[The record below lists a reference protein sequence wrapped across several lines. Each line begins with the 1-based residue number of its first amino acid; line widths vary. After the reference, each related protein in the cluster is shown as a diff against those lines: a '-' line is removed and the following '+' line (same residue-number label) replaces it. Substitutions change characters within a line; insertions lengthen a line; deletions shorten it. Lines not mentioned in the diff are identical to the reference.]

1 MPIAHLWHA
10 TSNNNMLFAQLIE
23 IKLQCAMCRDPGMRG
38 GLATKRRQGRQHT
51 HAEHSQLRCCN
62 RSSCC
67 TFHTHTHTHTGQLS
81 ATAKAKKK
89 IKMNNK
95 TEKTDIP
102 TLSRAK
108 EKVKSARI
116 DLVGSRSHRLG
127 LLLRLRCIARFEWAA
142 KKLVCPSGRDI
153 GRKAQQLSPGTVS
166 RGNEAIKSLQYK
178 PRTCEY

>member
-1 MPIAHLWHA
+1 M
-10 TSNNNMLFAQLIE
+10 
-23 IKLQCAMCRDPGMRG
+23 QCAEILECGEVWLQNDDKAG
-38 GLATKRRQGRQHT
+38 
-51 HAEHSQLRCCN
+51 N
-62 RSSCC
+62 
-67 TFHTHTHTHTGQLS
+67 THTHTQNTRSSDVATVQAAAPSTHTQTGQLS
-81 ATAKAKKK
+81 ATAKTKKK

-127 LLLRLRCIARFEWAA
+127 LPLRLRCIARFEWAA

>member
-1 MPIAHLWHA
+1 
-10 TSNNNMLFAQLIE
+10 
-23 IKLQCAMCRDPGMRG
+23 MCNVQRSWNAGRFG
-38 GLATKRRQGRQHT
+38 YKTTTRQ
-51 HAEHSQLRCCN
+51 A
-62 RSSCC
+62 
-67 TFHTHTHTHTGQLS
+67 THTHTRRTLAAQMLQPFKLLHLQHTHTNGPTKRNCKNQ
-81 ATAKAKKK
+81 KK

>member
-1 MPIAHLWHA
+1 M
-10 TSNNNMLFAQLIE
+10 
-23 IKLQCAMCRDPGMRG
+23 QCAEILECGEVWLQNDDKAG
-38 GLATKRRQGRQHT
+38 
-51 HAEHSQLRCCN
+51 N
-62 RSSCC
+62 
-67 TFHTHTHTHTGQLS
+67 THTHTRRTLAAQMLQPFKLLHLQHTHTQTGQLS
-81 ATAKAKKK
+81 ATAKTKK

-127 LLLRLRCIARFEWAA
+127 LLLRLRCIARFEWAV

-153 GRKAQQLSPGTVS
+153 GPKAQQLSPGTVS

>member
-1 MPIAHLWHA
+1 MCNVQRSWNAGRFGYKTTTRQA
-10 TSNNNMLFAQLIE
+10 TH
-23 IKLQCAMCRDPGMRG
+23 
-38 GLATKRRQGRQHT
+38 THT

-67 TFHTHTHTHTGQLS
+67 TFNTHTNGPTKRNCKNQ
-81 ATAKAKKK
+81 KK

>member
-51 HAEHSQLRCCN
+51 HTHTQN
-62 RSSCC
+62 TRSSDVA
-67 TFHTHTHTHTGQLS
+67 TVQAAAPSTHTQTGQLS
-81 ATAKAKKK
+81 ATAKTKKK

-127 LLLRLRCIARFEWAA
+127 LLLRLRCIARFEWAV

-153 GRKAQQLSPGTVS
+153 GPKAQQLSPGTVS